1 MKAARLDG
9 SCVATPDGAADV
21 VLPDGR
27 PAWIDGGPRTPSELA
42 DAVVH
47 SESVELGSL
56 AVVPPP
62 VAPVADLAA
71 DQLAAVD
78 HRAGPARVIAPAG
91 SGKTRVL
98 TERLRHLHV
107 DRGYEPSTVLA
118 VAYNKQA
125 QLEMEARTAA
135 FRPRVRTLNSLGLWV
150 LAEHRGGSPP
160 VLDEPDVRRM
170 IDALLPGRRQ
180 RRANTDPIGPYI
192 EGLTA
197 IRLGLTDPEV
207 VEASRDDVPG
217 LAELFPAYR
226 HRLAERRAVDF
237 DEQVYAAV
245 EALLQDGPF
254 RRSMQR
260 SCRHLLVDEFQDLTP
275 AHVLLLRLLAIPA
288 LDVFGVGDDDQC
300 IYGYAGADPAFLID
314 YGQLFPGA
322 TPHPLQIN
330 YRCPTEV
337 VAGARTLLGYNH
349 RRVAKV
355 IEPGPAADPTAGA
368 LRVIEHGAHDGAT
381 AVVELLRE
389 WLGEPGVEPSSI
401 AVLTRVNSLLL
412 APHVAL
418 HEAGLPAASVLRPE
432 VLERTGMR
440 AALAYLRLA
449 TSPDGLAAGD
459 VIEVLRRPTRGLPQ
473 WFPERLDRRTRWTL
487 AQLAAIA
494 DQVPEKEAGKVLRLV
509 DDLQVVVDAGRHGTT
524 RDVLEAVRDDVGLGA
539 AMSLLDRTGGGQG
552 SSHLDDL
559 DGLLGVADLHP
570 EPAGFEAWLRAAFQR
585 AADPAGITLSTIH
598 RVKGREWDRV
608 AVFGVADGLV
618 PHRLAE
624 DVEEERRV
632 LHVAITRG
640 RHRVALL
647 ADRTPAQR
655 LPRRAGRH
663 RTTDAGPAT
672 HHRAPSCRR
681 AARRRPAAASA
692 DGIAATC
699 GARHHRAGRSRGH
712 GRGRRR
718 PVGARPYVV
727 GRAAAG
733 ALRRAGRAR
742 RPPEPRSS
750 RRPSCG
756 ARPPTPR
763 PRFAPGGRNGPAPT
777 ACRRTSSSTTSTCGA
792 SPWPARPRRPSSSRA
807 TASVPPSWSA
817 TATRSSPSSRRCHDR
832 SVLANRPDRAGS
844 HGQNLRRR
852 G

>member
-1 MKAARLDG
+1 M
-9 SCVATPDGAADV
+9 
-21 VLPDGR
+21 
-27 PAWIDGGPRTPSELA
+27 
-42 DAVVH
+42 H

-62 VAPVADLAA
+62 VAPDADLAA

-78 HRAGPARVIAPAG
+78 HRSGPARVIAPAG

-150 LAEHRGGSPP
+150 VAEHRGGSPP

-207 VEASRDDVPG
+207 VEASRDDVAG

-226 HRLAERRAVDF
+226 RRLAERRAVDF

-245 EALLQDGPF
+245 EALLRDGPF

-322 TPHPLQIN
+322 TPHPLQVN

-381 AVVELLRE
+381 ALVELLRE

-412 APHVAL
+412 APHVAAPRGRA
-418 HEAGLPAASVLRPE
+418 AGHVGAAPGGPRAHRHARRARLPAPR
-432 VLERTGMR
+432 
-440 AALAYLRLA
+440 
-449 TSPDGLAAGD
+449 
-459 VIEVLRRPTRGLPQ
+459 
-473 WFPERLDRRTRWTL
+473 
-487 AQLAAIA
+487 
-494 DQVPEKEAGKVLRLV
+494 
-509 DDLQVVVDAGRHGTT
+509 
-524 RDVLEAVRDDVGLGA
+524 
-539 AMSLLDRTGGGQG
+539 
-552 SSHLDDL
+552 
-559 DGLLGVADLHP
+559 
-570 EPAGFEAWLRAAFQR
+570 
-585 AADPAGITLSTIH
+585 
-598 RVKGREWDRV
+598 
-608 AVFGVADGLV
+608 
-618 PHRLAE
+618 
-624 DVEEERRV
+624 
-632 LHVAITRG
+632 HVAG
-640 RHRVALL
+640 
-647 ADRTPAQR
+647 
-655 LPRRAGRH
+655 RAGRRRRH
-663 RTTDAGPAT
+663 RGPAP
-672 HHRAPSCRR
+672 ADR
-681 AARRRPAAASA
+681 AACRSGSRNGSTGAHGGRSPSWQRSPTRCRRRRPARCCA
-692 DGIAATC
+692 
-699 GARHHRAGRSRGH
+699 
-712 GRGRRR
+712 
-718 PVGARPYVV
+718 
-727 GRAAAG
+727 
-733 ALRRAGRAR
+733 
-742 RPPEPRSS
+742 
-750 RRPSCG
+750 
-756 ARPPTPR
+756 
-763 PRFAPGGRNGPAPT
+763 
-777 ACRRTSSSTTSTCGA
+777 SSTTS
-792 SPWPARPRRPSSSRA
+792 RSSSTPAA
-807 TASVPPSWSA
+807 TARRVTCW
-817 TATRSSPSSRRCHDR
+817 RRCATT
-832 SVLANRPDRAGS
+832 SAWA
-844 HGQNLRRR
+844 RR
-852 G
+852 